1 MQRKI
6 FVLLFLASRA
16 EADGTDVTNNLFSD
30 LGPLLALFGESFAQ
44 QFLRESFT
52 WLDHII
58 FAMAPLGIITAIIG
72 AIRVGGPPQL
82 KALIGRARENR
93 ASAELDFMSSTSHE
107 VSELWNGHGIVRTM
121 GKGKVKQ
128 ILFLEGRGPPE
139 KFGLFTL
146 IDAEKDNLI
155 TRKELWRKKTQNLG
169 EKTSVS
175 KSPNNDSYNNMSGR
189 INPKE
194 DHVKNDGLDRAP
206 NISLNIH
213 PKQNRGELFAAAVL
227 GFILQVG
234 VIIFSAFV
242 AYDTR
247 FGAAVGGHPSAY
259 AFPTL
264 ASGTAV
270 LVFGM
275 GVCALVIGEST
286 DESVWELKADGIVST
301 LQGEQN
307 HQSELKVPSG
317 DVEAGGA
324 NHSHNSHKHLW
335 KRIIGV
341 FAKTSM
347 KEGERKTKFLS
358 EILKSNAKKCDSENR
373 KFRVFWLQQRFVV
386 SDQTFDSYMLMA
398 RMEKELIMTSCRSDN
413 RSLGTNYSRSTTED
427 SLNKTWTSQMR
438 TLQIESPNTVS
449 NGSARSPH
457 IRSRMSKAQ
466 KPPISSKQMP
476 PYESTSKW
484 INTLCIIGTSTGIIG
499 FILQFEGFRGIS
511 WACSIAQLVAILI
524 MTVVR
529 AIIRRGM
536 LDRPIAQKIPE
547 KYEIDWLALRIGND
561 DKYLSD
567 LSESTGFPT
576 NMSPCHLSWKICSQ
590 IDPPVQATPGSI
602 PITNDPMVEEIV
614 KLQERT
620 HELETRLYESMPP
633 PITNICADRRE
644 IPVRVEQITP
654 DSTIPA
660 PHECVQGSRKAPETL
675 IKECLRRLTNWEKF
689 IESCDPAKNSPMRQ
703 KSVSIRKRLQEFT
716 DYLVLTGWS
725 ETIYNRFE
733 TQKVLHVRN
742 RLREL
747 TSWSDP
753 IGNDEGTYLQ
763 KIELHATRKTGEE
776 DRWSVS
782 TEDIESILSLWMY
795 HFSHGTQSGNWAQD
809 NTENIARD
817 IHSFQRVIG
826 PSKPILKRD
835 MAWWAGIEIA
845 EALGEFSWDNQ
856 PDKKCLSMGV
866 YLPGKPIIFFLYS
879 PKACSTL
886 KFSHI
891 YHGGSDAELD
901 HNKVTKGAHCPT
913 SSYYAMI
920 ASVSK
925 EKFLAQHIFSTF
937 LWAVVNS
944 LPLSERENEQS
955 TEVVLPGD
963 DELRLNE
970 EHPNWNSLRLTNKK
984 IKQMTKAIEISGLGT
999 LEDANLLII
1008 PPLSYYEKLPNEGI
1022 VDMVRKYA
1030 KDNELGYR
1038 DIACNIYGNL
1048 LKLCDDLP
1056 PEGNF
1061 VYKVVST
1068 TVDFLVTA
1076 TSASETKE
1084 YMETSDENLEKSKK
1098 LLVITLLSKHKQC
1111 LDMLQSLYA
1120 KQGRLK
1126 KFEKVGL
1133 LDTKT
1138 KDKVQGLAKTRQTI
1152 LHREV
1157 IDKNKLFLDGH
1168 MEQFFSAADILG
1180 WTPLHYGVIYS
1191 LEAVQKLVDK
1201 RKDLVNKCDLAGRT
1215 PLHYAVMKRKDNLK
1229 QDDAEEI
1236 IKELL
1241 KANAIPLQG
1250 RDGLVPLHW
1259 AVKTGNIEATR
1270 LLLKRNLHV
1279 RTINFKD
1286 YSDMTPLHF
1295 AALGG
1300 HSEIVEI
1307 LLNKIVNA
1315 QILNAQDRLG
1325 RTALHVAVK
1334 NINNDGYSNRA
1345 KIIEKLINKEASVV
1359 IKDKDDKKALDVA
1372 VEMEQKM
1379 QRSDSSKEPSH
1390 HVDVSGGVLESE
1402 HRGNPDNSNGKV
1414 DVNGKAKNPRKAG
1427 ETEIPSK
1434 EEQLAS
1440 SIKSLLR
1447 KENLTVDGGD
1457 LLLRAVEEKQNTP
1470 FEFLIDWKEIAF
1482 DMSQLDSANGRSILH
1497 LAVHAKS
1504 DMMVDRILKRWKP
1517 SNSSPPSQSLLFIDL
1532 ADRRG
1537 LTALMLAASQGYEP
1551 GVKKLLAAGVK
1562 KDLRDINGRT
1572 ALSWG
1577 AESGRLDILTQ
1588 LIESDVTLK
1597 NEPMTK
1603 NSPLFIAVQN
1613 GKHEATEL
1621 FLAKGADSNEVD
1633 DGGDSVLCD
1642 AVIFGHKE
1650 CVQVLIDHGAKLEKE
1665 SGMYKQTALSFAAK
1679 NGNLEIV
1686 KLLLNSG
1693 ARLEAQ
1699 DTDGWTPLIWAL
1711 RSEHPK
1717 VVKFL
1722 IGEEVRSV
1730 SSKDQY
1736 MEQLNPAMTLACN
1749 TGDEDL
1755 VEQLLVLGVNPNA
1768 KDVDSGSTAL
1778 IEASRGGLLRSVK
1791 RLLKLGGNI
1800 NAMNNAKE
1808 APLLLAA
1815 RHGFDEIT
1823 KCLLDANANIE
1834 IKNESKETPLLLAVR
1849 YDNEVVTKLLL
1860 TKGADANAESN
1871 TDETPLILATRNRND
1886 DITKLLLEKKAD
1898 VDKANNSNETP
1909 LSLAVID
1916 RNVDII
1922 KLLLNN
1928 GASVDQAWGKY
1939 EQTCLLQAI
1948 YVEDEELVLLLLES
1962 GARPEREQKYT
1973 RNALQEAI
1981 WWRAEN
1987 IVDHLLSFGASAG
2000 LKDTQGR
2007 SAFQF
2012 AAQIGALSS
2021 LKKLFEERPKE
2032 FNLLESTFHDKQDRD
2047 LIHHAFAS
2055 GSMDMISYLIDR
2067 FPPNKYNY
2075 RRKDSDGWT
2084 PLHWAAQTGDLKVVQ
2099 RLLEPDVGL
2108 DARVRELL
2116 KNWTPRQIA
2125 SYNNRNEIVEFLES
2139 FSIPDEVL
2147 PSAGFSHE
2155 SVLCDGCN
2163 CKIRGFR
2170 FHCKSCENF
2179 DFCEK
2184 CKFTSDVTHPNH
2196 EFDEIGPGRETE
2208 PTQEVS
2214 PQQEIGLQQD
2224 GSSSEECSIHEDS
2237 NQDDAASQ
2245 TVI

>member
-16 EADGTDVTNNLFSD
+16 DADGTDVTNNLFSD

-155 TRKELWRKKTQNLG
+155 TRKAYSDPHIDIIKELWRKKTQNLG

-247 FGAAVGGHPSAY
+247 FGAAVGGHPSTY

-301 LQGEQN
+301 LQGKQN

-341 FAKTSM
+341 FAKTPM

-358 EILKSNAKKCDSENR
+358 EILKSNAKKCDSGNR

-427 SLNKTWTSQMR
+427 SLHKTRTSQMR

-466 KPPISSKQMP
+466 KPPISPKQMP

-567 LSESTGFPT
+567 LSEST
-576 NMSPCHLSWKICSQ
+576 
-590 IDPPVQATPGSI
+590 
-602 PITNDPMVEEIV
+602 
-614 KLQERT
+614 
-620 HELETRLYESMPP
+620 
-633 PITNICADRRE
+633 
-644 IPVRVEQITP
+644 
-654 DSTIPA
+654 
-660 PHECVQGSRKAPETL
+660 
-675 IKECLRRLTNWEKF
+675 
-689 IESCDPAKNSPMRQ
+689 
-703 KSVSIRKRLQEFT
+703 
-716 DYLVLTGWS
+716 
-725 ETIYNRFE
+725 
-733 TQKVLHVRN
+733 
-742 RLREL
+742 
-747 TSWSDP
+747 
-753 IGNDEGTYLQ
+753 
-763 KIELHATRKTGEE
+763 
-776 DRWSVS
+776 
-782 TEDIESILSLWMY
+782 
-795 HFSHGTQSGNWAQD
+795 
-809 NTENIARD
+809 
-817 IHSFQRVIG
+817 
-826 PSKPILKRD
+826 
-835 MAWWAGIEIA
+835 
-845 EALGEFSWDNQ
+845 
-856 PDKKCLSMGV
+856 
-866 YLPGKPIIFFLYS
+866 
-879 PKACSTL
+879 
-886 KFSHI
+886 
-891 YHGGSDAELD
+891 
-901 HNKVTKGAHCPT
+901 
-913 SSYYAMI
+913 
-920 ASVSK
+920 
-925 EKFLAQHIFSTF
+925 
-937 LWAVVNS
+937 
-944 LPLSERENEQS
+944 
-955 TEVVLPGD
+955 
-963 DELRLNE
+963 
-970 EHPNWNSLRLTNKK
+970 
-984 IKQMTKAIEISGLGT
+984 
-999 LEDANLLII
+999 
-1008 PPLSYYEKLPNEGI
+1008 
-1022 VDMVRKYA
+1022 
-1030 KDNELGYR
+1030 
-1038 DIACNIYGNL
+1038 
-1048 LKLCDDLP
+1048 
-1056 PEGNF
+1056 
-1061 VYKVVST
+1061 
-1068 TVDFLVTA
+1068 
-1076 TSASETKE
+1076 
-1084 YMETSDENLEKSKK
+1084 
-1098 LLVITLLSKHKQC
+1098 
-1111 LDMLQSLYA
+1111 
-1120 KQGRLK
+1120 
-1126 KFEKVGL
+1126 
-1133 LDTKT
+1133 
-1138 KDKVQGLAKTRQTI
+1138 
-1152 LHREV
+1152 
-1157 IDKNKLFLDGH
+1157 
-1168 MEQFFSAADILG
+1168 
-1180 WTPLHYGVIYS
+1180 
-1191 LEAVQKLVDK
+1191 
-1201 RKDLVNKCDLAGRT
+1201 
-1215 PLHYAVMKRKDNLK
+1215 
-1229 QDDAEEI
+1229 
-1236 IKELL
+1236 
-1241 KANAIPLQG
+1241 
-1250 RDGLVPLHW
+1250 
-1259 AVKTGNIEATR
+1259 
-1270 LLLKRNLHV
+1270 
-1279 RTINFKD
+1279 
-1286 YSDMTPLHF
+1286 
-1295 AALGG
+1295 
-1300 HSEIVEI
+1300 
-1307 LLNKIVNA
+1307 
-1315 QILNAQDRLG
+1315 
-1325 RTALHVAVK
+1325 
-1334 NINNDGYSNRA
+1334 
-1345 KIIEKLINKEASVV
+1345 
-1359 IKDKDDKKALDVA
+1359 DKDDKKALDVA

-1379 QRSDSSKEPSH
+1379 QRSDSSKAPSH
-1390 HVDVSGGVLESE
+1390 LVDVSGGGLESE

-1440 SIKSLLR
+1440 AIKSLLR

-1457 LLLRAVEEKQNTP
+1457 LLLRTVEEKQKTP

-1650 CVQVLIDHGAKLEKE
+1650 CVQVLTDHGAKLEKE

-1778 IEASRGGLLRSVK
+1778 IEASRGGLLRS
-1791 RLLKLGGNI
+1791 
-1800 NAMNNAKE
+1800 
-1808 APLLLAA
+1808 
-1815 RHGFDEIT
+1815 
-1823 KCLLDANANIE
+1823 
-1834 IKNESKETPLLLAVR
+1834 ETPLLLAVR
-1849 YDNEVVTKLLL
+1849 YDNEVVTELLL
-1860 TKGADANAESN
+1860 AKGADANAESN

-1886 DITKLLLEKKAD
+1886 DVTKLLLEKKAD

-1962 GARPEREQKYT
+1962 GARSEREQKYT

-2032 FNLLESTFHDKQDRD
+2032 FNLLESTSHDKQDRD

-2067 FPPNKYNY
+2067 FSPNKYNY

-2125 SYNNRNEIVEFLES
+2125 SYNNHNEIVEFLEP

-2163 CKIRGFR
+2163 
-2170 FHCKSCENF
+2170 
-2179 DFCEK
+2179 

-2245 TVI
+2245 TVN